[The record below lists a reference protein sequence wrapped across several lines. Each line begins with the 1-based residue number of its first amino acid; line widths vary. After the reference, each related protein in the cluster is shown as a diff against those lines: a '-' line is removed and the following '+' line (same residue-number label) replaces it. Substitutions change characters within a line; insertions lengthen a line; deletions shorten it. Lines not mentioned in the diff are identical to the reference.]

1 MQVVCDALKDFF
13 TKKKTRL
20 SVNLM
25 KALLKERPS
34 RQAAEALMGFHGT
47 ARNVFLKAEA
57 VQLLQALMHPSKVSQ
72 PLHARSTLY
81 NSPVSRSADQLTLCC
96 PVDSSSSQQYWIPFT
111 ASRYTMTP

>member
-25 KALLKERPS
+25 KALLKETPS

-57 VQLLQALMHPSKVSQ
+57 VQLLQALMHPSKVSH

-81 NSPVSRSADQLTLCC
+81 KFLVSRSADQLALCC
-96 PVDSSSSQQYWIPFT
+96 PVNFSSLQQLWMFSQRGVIT
-111 ASRYTMTP
+111 